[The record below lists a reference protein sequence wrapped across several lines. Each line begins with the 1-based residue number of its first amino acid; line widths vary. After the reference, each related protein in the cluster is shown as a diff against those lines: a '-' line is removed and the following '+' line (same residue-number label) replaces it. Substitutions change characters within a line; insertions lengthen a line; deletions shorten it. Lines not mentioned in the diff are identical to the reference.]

1 MASRLTV
8 DLGALS
14 RNYHTL
20 KGLAAPSECGAVV
33 KANGYGLGAAAV
45 ASRLVAEGCT
55 TFFVATVSEGIELR
69 DTIDVPEVYILGG
82 VGDIEAPRAAE
93 YDLVPVVNTQAQLDA
108 WRPYRSRPIAVQVDT
123 GMNRLGFSFA
133 EVNAAQFE
141 HFELALLMTHLACA
155 EEPDHPR
162 NALQLQ
168 RFNDVAAQF
177 PGVATSIANSAGI
190 LLGPQYRGDVCRPGI
205 ALYGASPFVE
215 PLNMLATVATLEA
228 RIVQL
233 RRVPANEPVGYGATG
248 VADAQRTIATLD
260 VGYADGIPRI
270 LSGHGY
276 TAVLGAGVPIVG
288 RVSMDLTT
296 IDVTGLGDAVRVGEW
311 VEFIGAQVPI
321 EDVARQAGTNTY
333 EILTGLG
340 SRSERRYI
348 G

>member
-20 KGLAAPSECGAVV
+20 KALAAPSECGAVV

-45 ASRLVAEGCT
+45 ASRLVAEGCS

-69 DTIDVPEVYILGG
+69 DVIDVPEVYILGG
-82 VGDIEAPRAAE
+82 VSDIEAPRAAE

-123 GMNRLGFSFA
+123 GMNRLGFSSADVRA
-133 EVNAAQFE
+133 EQFE
-141 HFELALLMTHLACA
+141 RFEVALLMTHLACA
-155 EEPDHPR
+155 EERDHPR
-162 NALQLQ
+162 NALQLE
-168 RFNDVAAQF
+168 RFEKVAAHFQ
-177 PGVATSIANSAGI
+177 GVATSIANSAGL
-190 LLGPQYRGDVCRPGI
+190 LLGPDYRGDVCRPGI
-205 ALYGASPFVE
+205 ALYGASPFID

-233 RRVPANEPVGYGATG
+233 RVVPANEPVGYGATG
-248 VADAQRTIATLD
+248 IADARRTIATLD
-260 VGYADGIPRI
+260 VGYADGIPRV

-276 TAVLGAGVPIVG
+276 AAVLGAGVPIVG

-311 VEFIGAQVPI
+311 VELIGAQVPI
-321 EDVARQAGTNTY
+321 EDVAELAGTNAY

-340 SRSERRYI
+340 PRSERRYV